1 VVNSPMAIVSFE
13 TNPAYAFL
21 TNEMVGV
28 MSTTNFQGTAR
39 FFNSDLF
46 GGPAWDFVVDGG
58 DVGFDL
64 VHMLDVGLRS
74 RADAG
79 VFHLINN
86 GAYITYNDGVNNF
99 PSYSVT
105 FGANAGIAG
114 KVSEVIGDYAYN
126 GYDYTNLNTNNP
138 VNLWLDYALNGYS
151 TLGGTNQFY
160 ETQPGAPIMSV
171 QFNPMIQTLTLVW
184 PGNVGTFS
192 LFASPSLTPP
202 VTWTPVTNTRALSN
216 GQWTVSLP
224 VGTNGSGFY
233 QLR

>member
-1 VVNSPMAIVSFE
+1 
-13 TNPAYAFL
+13 
-21 TNEMVGV
+21 MVGV

-64 VHMLDVGLRS
+64 VHMLDVGLMS

-86 GAYITYNDGVNNF
+86 GAYITYNDGPNNF
-99 PSYSVT
+99 PPYSVT
-105 FGANAGIAG
+105 FGTNAGIAG

-138 VNLWLDYALNGYS
+138 VNVWMDYALNSYQLLS
-151 TLGGTNQFY
+151 NTNQYSEFQPVPPQLALQYNYNSQGLNLSWSNNPIGSFNLFY
-160 ETQPGAPIMSV
+160 ATNLS
-171 QFNPMIQTLTLVW
+171 
-184 PGNVGTFS
+184 
-192 LFASPSLTPP
+192 SP
-202 VTWTPVTNTRALSN
+202 VAWTPVTNLPSLSN
-216 GQWTVSLP
+216 GQWLVSLP
-224 VGTNGSGFY
+224 IGTNNAGFY